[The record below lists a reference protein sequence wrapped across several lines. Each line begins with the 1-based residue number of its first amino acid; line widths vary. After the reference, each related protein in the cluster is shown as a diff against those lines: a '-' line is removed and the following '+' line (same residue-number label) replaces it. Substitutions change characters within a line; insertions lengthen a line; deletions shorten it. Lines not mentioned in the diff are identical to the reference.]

1 LRLESVQLLGD
12 RDRGSCLRLAAALE
26 QASEHPI
33 AHALCASVD
42 SPAAASDIVATPGL
56 GIEGSVDG
64 QRYRIGV
71 AAYVS
76 ELQGQARNQPV
87 AAGDYPDGVVL
98 GDAQGLLAHFSFV
111 DRLRARAAES
121 VAQLQGLGLEVELLS
136 GDRLETVQAVAQE
149 LGIAR
154 YSARC
159 QPQDKLARINELQ
172 RQGAV
177 VAMVG
182 DGVNDAP
189 VLAAAQVSL
198 AMGSGTQLAHASADM
213 VLLSEQLPHLAAAV
227 RTSRRT
233 LRVIRQNLGWA
244 LVYNLVAVPLAAGG
258 WVAPWMAAIGMSSS
272 SLVVVLNALRLRT
285 MDSE

>member
-1 LRLESVQLLGD
+1 
-12 RDRGSCLRLAAALE
+12 
-26 QASEHPI
+26 
-33 AHALCASVD
+33 
-42 SPAAASDIVATPGL
+42 
-56 GIEGSVDG
+56 
-64 QRYRIGV
+64 V
-71 AAYVS
+71 AAYVG

-87 AAGDYPDGVVL
+87 AAGDSPDGVVL

-136 GDRLETVQAVAQE
+136 GDRLETVRGVAQE

-154 YSARC
+154 YRARC